1 MLSLSINE
9 SFFTICWD
17 LSPCSSFPALVKRAS
32 HLSSHFNLTHK
43 NIQDFAKAGDIDG
56 SEK

>member
-17 LSPCSSFPALVKRAS
+17 LGPCSSFPAIVKRAS
-32 HLSSHFNLTHK
+32 HLSSHFNFSQK